1 MLQAPPV
8 GVWPGSVQQG
18 PHDPCECWPP
28 GVAAVGASLQGEA
41 QAPRASRSL
50 GPCLGDPQRVLKSLS
65 QRHRGGRACVLP
77 SLLLNCAAVCALR
90 AGVRGHSTLVHV
102 GTSERKCMN
111 TKYVLKVVETNS
123 LLSVSAN

>member
-1 MLQAPPV
+1 MVVVTPCCRPLLWACGPAPT
-8 GVWPGSVQQG
+8 STG
-18 PHDPCECWPP
+18 PRDPCECWPP

-77 SLLLNCAAVCALR
+77 SLLLNCAAVRALR
-90 AGVRGHSTLVHV
+90 AGVRGHSTACPRWY
-102 GTSERKCMN
+102 E
-111 TKYVLKVVETNS
+111 
-123 LLSVSAN
+123 